1 MSNRRTFA
9 IISHP
14 DAGKTTL
21 TEKLLLQGGAIHL
34 AGEVKARGA
43 ARRARSDWMK
53 IEQQRGISVTSS
65 VMTFERDGITFNLLD
80 TPGHE
85 DFSEDTYR
93 TLTAVDSAI
102 MVIDAAKGIEPQT
115 RKLFEVCRLRSVPI
129 ITFVNKVD
137 REGRSVFE
145 TLDEVADALALDVVP
160 MSWPIGMGGVFQGVL
175 DFATDTI
182 SRPEGDS
189 REFLGKVT
197 PAEDIPAE
205 IADEI
210 ELAQGGYPS
219 FDLEAYRH
227 GDMTPVY
234 FGSALKNFGVAELI
248 DAIARF
254 APPPRPQPSEQGT
267 IQPENKEV
275 TGFIFKVQANMD
287 PQHRDRIAFMR
298 LVSGTFKRGMKL
310 IPSALGKPVAIHSP
324 ILFFAQD
331 RELADTAEPGDI
343 IGIPNHGTLR
353 VGDTLSETNKVRFT
367 GLPNFAPEILRRVAL
382 KDPTKTKQ
390 LRKALDDLSEEGVIQ
405 VFYPELGGQW
415 IVGVVGQ
422 LQLDVLISRLEA
434 EYKVAA
440 VLEASPFDTA
450 RWLKGS
456 EAALRQFTDINKSNL
471 AKDRDGD
478 PVFMARSAWDV
489 GYQQERNP
497 ELVQMIQQKMFTFED
512 LVTIDAAGLQ
522 REGRRAAHDRPDAVA
537 DGLQERTG
545 SRGWHLQLGAAAHAL
560 QGHQQPPA
568 PAVRGF
574 LRKRVFHDCG
584 REHRAGLPDQPGQ
597 AQSCEQQARER

>member
-1 MSNRRTFA
+1 MTSNRRTFA

-65 VMTFERDGITFNLLD
+65 VMTFEKDGITFNLLD

-129 ITFVNKVD
+129 ITFVNKID
-137 REGRSVFE
+137 REGREGFE
-145 TLDEVADALALDVVP
+145 LLDEVADQLALDVSP
-160 MSWPIGMGGVFQGVL
+160 QSWPIGMGGQFEGIL
-175 DFATDTI
+175 DFATGAI
-182 SRPEGDS
+182 ARPEGGS
-189 REFLGKVT
+189 REFLGKVDRDA
-197 PAEDIPAE
+197 PIPEKFAE
-205 IADEI
+205 EI
-210 ELAQGGYPS
+210 ELARGGYPE
-219 FDLEAYRH
+219 FDLTAYRN
-227 GDMTPVY
+227 GDLTPVF

-254 APPPRPQPSEQGT
+254 APSPRPQPSESGEVS
-267 IQPENKEV
+267 PEGKEV

-310 IPSALGKPVAIHSP
+310 TPSALGKPVAIHSP

-331 RELADTAEPGDI
+331 REIADHAEPGDI

-353 VGDTLSETNKVRFT
+353 VGDTLSESNKVRFT

-405 VFYPELGGQW
+405 VFYPELGAQW

-422 LQLDVLISRLEA
+422 LQLDVLVSRLEA
-434 EYKVAA
+434 EYKVEAM
-440 VLEASPFDTA
+440 LEGSPFETA

-456 EAALRQFTDINKSNL
+456 DAALKAFADFNRSNL
-471 AKDRDGD
+471 ARDRDGD
-478 PVFMARSAWDV
+478 PVFMAKSAWDV

-497 ELVQMIQQKMFTFED
+497 ELVFSATK
-512 LVTIDAAGLQ
+512 
-522 REGRRAAHDRPDAVA
+522 
-537 DGLQERTG
+537 ER
-545 SRGWHLQLGAAAHAL
+545 
-560 QGHQQPPA
+560 
-568 PAVRGF
+568 
-574 LRKRVFHDCG
+574 
-584 REHRAGLPDQPGQ
+584 
-597 AQSCEQQARER
+597 

>member
-1 MSNRRTFA
+1 MDAGRGCACRQPAPPCRTRSNRRTFA

-34 AGEVKARGA
+34 AGEVKARGQ

-65 VMTFERDGITFNLLD
+65 VMTFEKDGVTFNLLD

-93 TLTAVDSAI
+93 TLTAVDSAV

-137 REGRSVFE
+137 REGRPVFE
-145 TLDEVADALALDVVP
+145 LLDEVADMLALDVSPQGFPV
-160 MSWPIGMGGVFQGVL
+160 GMGGQFEGVL
-175 DFATDTI
+175 DFASGAV
-182 SRPEGDS
+182 SRPEGPS
-189 REFLGKVT
+189 KEFLGKRDTGAALPEHV
-197 PAEDIPAE
+197 AEE
-205 IADEI
+205 V
-210 ELAQGGYPS
+210 ELARIGYPE

-227 GDMTPVY
+227 GDLTPVY

-248 DAIARF
+248 DAIARY
-254 APPPRPQPSEQGT
+254 APPPRPQPAGEQK
-267 IQPENKEV
+267 ISPDRDEV

-298 LVSGTFKRGMKL
+298 MVSGTFKRGMKL
-310 IPSALGKPVAIHSP
+310 TPSGLGKPIAVHSP

-331 RELADTAEPGDI
+331 RELADTAEAGDI

-353 VGDTLSETNKVRFT
+353 VGDTLSERNQVRFT
-367 GLPNFAPEILRRVAL
+367 GLPNFAPEILRRVQL
-382 KDPTKTKQ
+382 RDPTKTKQ

-405 VFYPELGGQW
+405 VFYPDIGSQW

-422 LQLDVLISRLEA
+422 LQLEVLISRLEA
-434 EYKVAA
+434 EYKVEAG
-440 VLEASPFDTA
+440 LEASPFATA

-456 EAALRQFTDINKSNL
+456 EAALRQFEQFNRANL
-471 AKDRDGD
+471 ARDRDGD
-478 PVFMARSAWDV
+478 LVFMAKSPWDV
-489 GYQQERNP
+489 GYQQEKNP
-497 ELVQMIQQKMFTFED
+497 ELTFSA
-512 LVTIDAAGLQ
+512 TK
-522 REGRRAAHDRPDAVA
+522 
-537 DGLQERTG
+537 ER
-545 SRGWHLQLGAAAHAL
+545 
-560 QGHQQPPA
+560 
-568 PAVRGF
+568 
-574 LRKRVFHDCG
+574 
-584 REHRAGLPDQPGQ
+584 
-597 AQSCEQQARER
+597 

>member
-1 MSNRRTFA
+1 MSSNRRTFA

-34 AGEVKARGA
+34 AGEVKARGQ

-65 VMTFERDGITFNLLD
+65 VMTFQKDGVVFNLLD

-137 REGRSVFE
+137 REGRPVFE
-145 TLDEVADALALDVVP
+145 TLDEVADALALDVCP
-160 MSWPIGMGGVFQGVL
+160 MSWPIGMGGVFEGVL
-175 DFATDTI
+175 DFATNTI
-182 SRPEGDS
+182 ARPEGDS
-189 REFLGKVT
+189 REFLGKRDPLVDG
-197 PAEDIPAE
+197 AIPAD
-205 IADEI
+205 IAEEI
-210 ELAQGGYPS
+210 ELAQMGYPE
-219 FDLEAYRH
+219 FDLTAYRN
-227 GDMTPVY
+227 GDLTPVY
-234 FGSALKNFGVAELI
+234 FGSALKNFGVAEMI
-248 DAIARF
+248 DAIARY
-254 APPPRPQPSEQGT
+254 APPPRPQPSENGT
-267 IQPENKEV
+267 IELDHPEV
-275 TGFIFKVQANMD
+275 TGFVFKVQANMD
-287 PQHRDRIAFMR
+287 PMHRDRIAFMR
-298 LVSGTFKRGMKL
+298 MVSGTFKRGMKL
-310 IPSALGKPVAIHSP
+310 TPSGLGKPIAVHSP

-331 RELADTAEPGDI
+331 REIADTAEAGDI

-353 VGDTLSETNKVRFT
+353 VGDTLSEKNTVRFT
-367 GLPNFAPEILRRVAL
+367 GLPNFAPEILRRVQL

-405 VFYPELGGQW
+405 VFYPEIGAQS

-434 EYKVAA
+434 EYKVEA
-440 VLEASPFDTA
+440 VLEPSPFDTA

-456 EAALRQFTDINKSNL
+456 EAALRTFADFNLSNL

-497 ELVQMIQQKMFTFED
+497 ELTFSA
-512 LVTIDAAGLQ
+512 TK
-522 REGRRAAHDRPDAVA
+522 
-537 DGLQERTG
+537 ER
-545 SRGWHLQLGAAAHAL
+545 
-560 QGHQQPPA
+560 
-568 PAVRGF
+568 
-574 LRKRVFHDCG
+574 
-584 REHRAGLPDQPGQ
+584 
-597 AQSCEQQARER
+597 

>member
-1 MSNRRTFA
+1 MTNSRRTFA

-34 AGEVKARGA
+34 AGQVKARGA

-65 VMTFERDGITFNLLD
+65 VMTFERADADGNVITFNLLD

-129 ITFVNKVD
+129 ITFINKVD
-137 REGRSVFE
+137 REGRACFDL
-145 TLDEVADALALDVVP
+145 LDEVADMLALDVCP
-160 MSWPIGMGGVFQGVL
+160 MSWPVGMGGLFQGIMDLESGRV
-175 DFATDTI
+175 
-182 SRPEGDS
+182 SRPEGNS
-189 REFLGKVT
+189 KEFLGKVDEDADL
-197 PAEDIPAE
+197 PEEVAE
-205 IADEI
+205 EI
-210 ELAQGGYPS
+210 ELAKIGYPE
-219 FDLEAYRH
+219 FDLEAYRG
-227 GDMTPVY
+227 GDLTPVY
-234 FGSALKNFGVAELI
+234 FGSALKNFGVIELI
-248 DAIARF
+248 EAISAY
-254 APPPRPQPSEQGT
+254 APPPRPQPADGGEVT
-267 IQPENKEV
+267 PDRKDV

-298 LVSGTFKRGMKL
+298 LVSGTFNRGMKL
-310 IPSALGKPVAIHSP
+310 TPSGLGKPIAVHSP

-353 VGDTLSETNKVRFT
+353 VGDTLSEKNDVRFT

-382 KDPTKTKQ
+382 RDPTKTKQ

-405 VFYPELGGQW
+405 VFYPEIGAQW

-422 LQLDVLISRLEA
+422 LQLEVLISRLEA
-434 EYKVAA
+434 EYKVEAM
-440 VLEASPFDTA
+440 LEASPFDTA
-450 RWLKGS
+450 RWITGDAK
-456 EAALRQFTDINKSNL
+456 ALRDFADFNKMNL

-478 PVFMARSAWDV
+478 PVFMAKSAWDV
-489 GYQQERNP
+489 SYQQERNP
-497 ELVQMIQQKMFTFED
+497 DLTFSG
-512 LVTIDAAGLQ
+512 TK
-522 REGRRAAHDRPDAVA
+522 
-537 DGLQERTG
+537 ER
-545 SRGWHLQLGAAAHAL
+545 
-560 QGHQQPPA
+560 
-568 PAVRGF
+568 
-574 LRKRVFHDCG
+574 
-584 REHRAGLPDQPGQ
+584 
-597 AQSCEQQARER
+597 

>member
-65 VMTFERDGITFNLLD
+65 VMTFERGGITFNLLD

-145 TLDEVADALALDVVP
+145 TLDEVADALALDVCP
-160 MSWPIGMGGVFQGVL
+160 MAWPIGMGGEFKGVL
-175 DFATDTI
+175 DFASGMI

-189 REFLGKVT
+189 REFLGKRE
-197 PAEDIPAE
+197 PGEIPAD
-205 IADEI
+205 IAEEI
-210 ELAQGGYPS
+210 ELAQGGYPA
-219 FDLEAYRH
+219 FDLEAYRN
-227 GDMTPVY
+227 GDLTPVY
-234 FGSALKNFGVAELI
+234 FGSALKNFGVTELI
-248 DAIARF
+248 DAIADY
-254 APPPRPQPSEQGT
+254 APPPRPQPSDQGV
-267 IQPENKEV
+267 ISPDGKEV

-287 PQHRDRIAFMR
+287 PMHRDRVAFMR

-310 IPSALGKPVAIHSP
+310 TPSALGKPVAIHSP

-353 VGDTLSETNKVRFT
+353 VGDTLSENNKVRFT
-367 GLPNFAPEILRRVAL
+367 GLPNFAPEILRRVVL

-405 VFYPELGGQW
+405 VFYPEIGAQW

-434 EYKVAA
+434 EYKVEA

-456 EAALRQFTDINKSNL
+456 EAALKSFAEISISNL
-471 AKDRDGD
+471 ARDRDGD
-478 PVFMARSAWDV
+478 MVFMARSAWDV
-489 GYQQERNP
+489 SYQQEKNP
-497 ELVQMIQQKMFTFED
+497 ELAFSATK
-512 LVTIDAAGLQ
+512 
-522 REGRRAAHDRPDAVA
+522 
-537 DGLQERTG
+537 ER
-545 SRGWHLQLGAAAHAL
+545 
-560 QGHQQPPA
+560 
-568 PAVRGF
+568 
-574 LRKRVFHDCG
+574 
-584 REHRAGLPDQPGQ
+584 
-597 AQSCEQQARER
+597 

>member
-1 MSNRRTFA
+1 MTLNRRTFA

-65 VMTFERDGITFNLLD
+65 VMTFEKDGIVFNLLD

-115 RKLFEVCRLRSVPI
+115 LKLFEVCRLRSVPI

-137 REGRSVFE
+137 REGRACFDI
-145 TLDEVADALALDVVP
+145 LDEVADKLALDVCP
-160 MSWPIGMGGVFQGVL
+160 MSWPVGMGGTFEGIL
-175 DFATDTI
+175 DFA
-182 SRPEGDS
+182 SGNVARPEGDS
-189 REFLGKVT
+189 REFLGKLDSSPT
-197 PAEDIPAE
+197 LPGE
-205 IADEI
+205 IADEV
-210 ELAQGGYPS
+210 ELAQGGYPE

-227 GDMTPVY
+227 GDLTPVF
-234 FGSALKNFGVAELI
+234 FGSALKNFGVTTLI
-248 DAIARF
+248 DAIAKY
-254 APPPRPQPSEQGT
+254 APPPRPQPSSEGT
-267 IQPENKEV
+267 IMPDHKEV

-298 LVSGTFKRGMKL
+298 LCSGTFKRGMKL
-310 IPSALGKPVAIHSP
+310 TPSGLGKPVAIHSP

-331 RELADTAEPGDI
+331 REIADSAEPGDI

-353 VGDTLSETNKVRFT
+353 VGDTLSEKNSVRFT
-367 GLPNFAPEILRRVAL
+367 GLPNFAPEILRRVVL
-382 KDPTKTKQ
+382 RDPTKTKQ

-405 VFYPELGGQW
+405 VFYPEIGSNW
-415 IVGVVGQ
+415 VVGVVGQ
-422 LQLDVLISRLEA
+422 LQLEVLISRLEA
-434 EYKVAA
+434 EYKVDAF
-440 VLEASPFDTA
+440 LEPAPYDTA
-450 RWLKGS
+450 RWLNGS
-456 EAALRQFTDINKSNL
+456 DAALKTFAQFNGGNM
-471 AKDRDGD
+471 AKDRDGN

-489 GYQQERNP
+489 GYQQEKNP
-497 ELVQMIQQKMFTFED
+497 ELVFSATK
-512 LVTIDAAGLQ
+512 
-522 REGRRAAHDRPDAVA
+522 
-537 DGLQERTG
+537 ER
-545 SRGWHLQLGAAAHAL
+545 
-560 QGHQQPPA
+560 
-568 PAVRGF
+568 
-574 LRKRVFHDCG
+574 
-584 REHRAGLPDQPGQ
+584 
-597 AQSCEQQARER
+597 